1 MIDLFGKKQKEVNRM
16 LKDYIRSQDETLQK
30 AREYIELLEQ
40 NNRLLQQKLDFY
52 EQISEIV
59 PPDYPNSRLYL

>member
-1 MIDLFGKKQKEVNRM
+1 MIDLLGRKQKEVNRM

>member
-1 MIDLFGKKQKEVNRM
+1 MIDLLGRKQKEINRM

-40 NNRLLQQKLDFY
+40 NNRLLNQKLDFY

>member
-40 NNRLLQQKLDFY
+40 NNRLLNQKLDFY

>member
-59 PPDYPNSRLYL
+59 PPDYPNSRLYI

>member
-1 MIDLFGKKQKEVNRM
+1 MIDLLGRKQKEVNRM

-59 PPDYPNSRLYL
+59 PPDYPNSRLYF

>member
-1 MIDLFGKKQKEVNRM
+1 MIDLFGKKQKELNRM
-16 LKDYIRSQDETLQK
+16 LKDYIRSQDETMQK
-30 AREYIELLEQ
+30 ARDYIELLEQ

>member
-1 MIDLFGKKQKEVNRM
+1 MFDLFGKKQKEVNRM

-40 NNRLLQQKLDFY
+40 NNRLLNQKLDFY

>member
-1 MIDLFGKKQKEVNRM
+1 MIDLLGRKQKEINRM

-59 PPDYPNSRLYL
+59 PPDYPNSRLYF

>member
-1 MIDLFGKKQKEVNRM
+1 MIDLFGRKQKKVNRM
-16 LKDYIRSQDETLQK
+16 LKEYIRSQDETLQK

-40 NNRLLQQKLDFY
+40 NNRILNQKLDFY

>member
-1 MIDLFGKKQKEVNRM
+1 M

>member
-1 MIDLFGKKQKEVNRM
+1 MIDLFGRKQKEVNRM

-40 NNRLLQQKLDFY
+40 NNRLLNQKLDFY

>member
-16 LKDYIRSQDETLQK
+16 LKNCIRAQDETIQK
-30 AREYIELLEQ
+30 ARDYIELLEQ
-40 NNRLLQQKLDFY
+40 NNRRLVQKLDFY

>member
-1 MIDLFGKKQKEVNRM
+1 MIDLFGRKQKEVNRM

-40 NNRLLQQKLDFY
+40 NKRLLQQKLDFY

>member
-1 MIDLFGKKQKEVNRM
+1 MIDLLGRKQKEVNRM

-40 NNRLLQQKLDFY
+40 NNRLLNQKLDFY

>member
-16 LKDYIRSQDETLQK
+16 LKDYIRSHDETLQK

-40 NNRLLQQKLDFY
+40 NNRLLNQKLDFY

>member
-1 MIDLFGKKQKEVNRM
+1 MIDLFGKKQKEVNKM
-16 LKDYIRSQDETLQK
+16 LRDYIRSQGETLDK

-40 NNRLLQQKLDFY
+40 NNRLLHQKLDFY

>member
-1 MIDLFGKKQKEVNRM
+1 MIDLLGRKQKEVNRM

-40 NNRLLQQKLDFY
+40 NNRLLNQKLDFY

-59 PPDYPNSRLYL
+59 PPDYPNSRLCL